1 MIRSM
6 YMLATV
12 WWLETWTGG
21 VTRDHCHVQAPT
33 RLPLVH
39 MILFFLMMLP
49 TTPPLRRAWR
59 RGISGSGWS
68 CRASVEKLAP
78 PGTQFLARCLG
89 GLGLIFPFFH
99 SFNLYVC
106 KKKKKF
112 FKVLWAIAMG
122 WHWLLSDWIGL
133 VCVRGGRDE
142 QEQSIGLSFPMERR
156 A

>member
-89 GLGLIFPFFH
+89 GLGLIFLFFH
-99 SFNLYVC
+99 SFNLYMFA
-106 KKKKKF
+106 KKKSF
-112 FKVLWAIAMG
+112 LG
-122 WHWLLSDWIGL
+122 SLSHCHGLALAAVRLDWFGL
-133 VCVRGGRDE
+133 CERWKRWTKHRAE
-142 QEQSIGLSFPMERR
+142 LSYGEESLG
-156 A
+156 